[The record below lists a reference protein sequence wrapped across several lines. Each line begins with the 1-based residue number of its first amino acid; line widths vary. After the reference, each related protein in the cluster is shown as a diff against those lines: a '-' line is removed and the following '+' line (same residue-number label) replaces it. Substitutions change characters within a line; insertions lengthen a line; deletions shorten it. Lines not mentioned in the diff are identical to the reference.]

1 MSMNKSLFGLVGLA
15 MAAAVTGGCGPGA
28 ADEGS
33 ILNPLR
39 PMGYGGANSHIRE
52 GAVLSGTRITGIY
65 HSTAAQTGT
74 GTVSPTDWWVST
86 TGTDLYAPIT
96 SITYRTETV
105 TALASSQGVLLVST
119 GTGLQPVETK
129 NTDLVF
135 VVGAPLS
142 SSLRITGAIA
152 GDGYQK
158 YVAESLSGTTGEWER
173 LCPHPY
179 KHADGTQTEITE
191 YMVPVAG
198 AKWNFNGSQT
208 ADAEAIRMSCTH
220 DFVGGCIEWGY
231 APWKTNSDGVS
242 LKETHQA
249 CGRMKREDV
258 CGNGEPVTTSG
269 LSYDQHTNIELWDFA
284 GIHPMYPHTLT
295 TKEAG
300 WSANGATCFNPGK
313 YRSKDP
319 VLNQRLSIQLGLCPK
334 QACTAPGAVQGIV
347 GSARPCTAVD
357 LSGKCI
363 AN

>member
-1 MSMNKSLFGLVGLA
+1 MSMKKSVFGFVLA
-15 MAAAVTGGCGPGA
+15 AGVAVGCGPGEI
-28 ADEGS
+28 DGES

-74 GTVSPTDWWVST
+74 GIVSPTDWWVST

-96 SITYRTETV
+96 SITYRTEQV
-105 TALASSQGVLLVST
+105 TALASSQGVLSVST

-129 NTDLVF
+129 NTALVF
-135 VVGAPLS
+135 EVGAPLNS
-142 SSLRITGAIA
+142 SVRITSAVA

-158 YVAESLSGTTGEWER
+158 YVAQSLSSATGEWESF
-173 LCPHPY
+173 CPHPY
-179 KHADGTQTEITE
+179 KQADGTQIQLTE

-198 AKWNFNGSQT
+198 VKWAFNGSQSDDV
-208 ADAEAIRMSCTH
+208 AAIRMSCTH

-231 APWKTNSDGVS
+231 APWKTNSDGIS

-249 CGRMKREDV
+249 CGRMKREDI

-269 LSYDQHTNIELWDFA
+269 LSYDQHTNIEMWDSA
-284 GIHPMYPHTLT
+284 GIHAMQPHTLA

-300 WSANGATCFNPGK
+300 WNANGATCFNPGK

-319 VLNQRLSIQLGLCPK
+319 VLNQRLAIQLGICPK
-334 QACTAPGAVQGIV
+334 KACTALDAVQGIV
-347 GSARPCTAVD
+347 GSARPCTSLD